1 MYCQV
6 IRSQPQSGQSCH
18 VELGETSR
26 THVRSSLARINRRSF
41 ARAQDDRPDRSRLD
55 YNRRT
60 VVDHVEQF
68 DHVLVPHPHATVTRG
83 RADFVLVF
91 GAMNVDE
98 PVARI
103 RIVFVQAIEPQN
115 T

>member
-1 MYCQV
+1 MYCA
-6 IRSQPQSGQSCH
+6 P
-18 VELGETSR
+18 
-26 THVRSSLARINRRSF
+26 LAIVSWT
-41 ARAQDDRPDRSRLD
+41 RASVLRSRLD

-68 DHVLVPHPHATVTRG
+68 DHVLVPHSHATVTRG

-103 RIVFVQAIEPQN
+103 RIVFVEAIEPQN